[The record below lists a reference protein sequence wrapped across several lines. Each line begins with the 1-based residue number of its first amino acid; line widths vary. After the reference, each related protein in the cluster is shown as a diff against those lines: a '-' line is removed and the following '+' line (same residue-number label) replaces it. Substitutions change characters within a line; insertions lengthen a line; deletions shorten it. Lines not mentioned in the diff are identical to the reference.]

1 MQAAVLRRLAPAASV
16 LSILLLAL
24 VSATPGSPFQPLL
37 PAAGEPSGPLRWLA
51 GLVGLD
57 ALGQTALAVVGVVSV
72 VLAAAGFVFL
82 VWAAWRCEVNVRTVV
97 AIAVPGHVLVLF
109 LPMLF
114 SRDVYSYAYYG
125 RIASVYHANPY
136 VATPADFPHDA
147 LAAFVGPKWV
157 NTPAVY
163 GPVWVLISMGVVRV
177 ATSVTA
183 MIDLFRWIAIT
194 GSLGTLAVIW
204 WTVRRTMRD
213 RTPFALA
220 AFGANPVILFHSV
233 ASGHNDVLV
242 ALSIAGGFALVV
254 ARRPRLA
261 IAVLALGALIKVT
274 AALPL
279 LLLVVAL
286 VARRP
291 AGRRVREAVIDVGIA
306 TIVALA
312 FAVPF
317 LQTSDPTLGML
328 ELAGHEGWL
337 APSRFFHRLFDVVG
351 IGWVARIAFGLG
363 LVLSVILIA
372 RAVARWRGRGDE
384 ELGASWGWALLL
396 LVLLGPVLLPW
407 YVAWVLPLAWLL
419 PRVPRI
425 VSIALSA
432 ALIVSQLRTE
442 PATLPQLYSTSLV
455 IGHYVITPFVIAMLA
470 WLGFDLW
477 RRLRASVPLGQ
488 ERAVPGQRDDRQDEE
503 PVRGAR

>member
-1 MQAAVLRRLAPAASV
+1 MQAAVLRRLAPAASI

-24 VSATPGSPFQPLL
+24 VSATPASPFQPLL

-51 GLVGLD
+51 GVVGLD
-57 ALGQTALAVVGVVSV
+57 ALGQTPLAVIGVVSV
-72 VLAAAGFVFL
+72 VLAAAGFVL
-82 VWAAWRCEVNVRTVV
+82 LAWAAWRCEVKVRTVL
-97 AIAVPGHVLVLF
+97 AISLLGHVLVVF
-109 LPMLF
+109 LPLLF

-136 VATPADFPHDA
+136 VATPADYPHDL

-163 GPVWVLISMGVVRV
+163 GPVWVLISVGVVRI
-177 ATSVTA
+177 ASNVTA
-183 MIDLFRWIAIT
+183 MIEVFRAIAIV
-194 GSLGTLAVIW
+194 GSLGTLALIW
-204 WTVRRTMRD
+204 WTVRRVQRQ
-213 RTPFALA
+213 RTPFAIA
-220 AFGANPVILFHSV
+220 AFGANPVVLFHSV
-233 ASGHNDVLV
+233 ASGHNDLLV
-242 ALSIAGGFALVV
+242 ALSSAGAFALVV
-254 ARRPRLA
+254 ARRPRIA

-291 AGRRVREAVIDVGIA
+291 AGRRVREAAIDVGIA
-306 TIVALA
+306 AFIALA
-312 FAVPF
+312 FALPF
-317 LQTSDPTLGML
+317 LQTRDPTLGIL

-351 IGWVARIAFGLG
+351 IGWLARIAFGLG
-363 LVLSVILIA
+363 LVVAVVVIA
-372 RAVARWRGRGDE
+372 RSVVRWRDRGDE
-384 ELGASWGWALLL
+384 ELGAAWGWALLL

-407 YVAWVLPLAWLL
+407 YVTWVLPLAWLL
-419 PRVPRI
+419 PRVPR
-425 VSIALSA
+425 VVAIALSA

-442 PATLPQLYSTSLV
+442 PSTLPQLYSTSLV

-470 WLGFDLW
+470 WLMFDLW
-477 RRLRASVPLGQ
+477 RRVRATTPLG
-488 ERAVPGQRDDRQDEE
+488 EEHAVSRDRHQRQHEQT
-503 PVRGAR
+503 VRGAR

>member
-16 LSILLLAL
+16 LSILFLAL
-24 VSATPGSPFQPLL
+24 VSAVPRSPFQPLL
-37 PAAGEPSGPLRWLA
+37 PAGGEPSGPLRRLA
-51 GLVGLD
+51 GVVGLD
-57 ALGQTALAVVGVVSV
+57 ALAQTPLAVVGVVSV
-72 VLAAAGFVFL
+72 VVAAAAFVL
-82 VWAAWRCEVNVRTVV
+82 LAWAAWRREVRVRTVV
-97 AIAVPGHVLVLF
+97 AIALVGHLLVVL

-136 VATPADFPHDA
+136 VSTPADFPHDP
-147 LAAFVGPKWV
+147 LARFVGPKWAD
-157 NTPAVY
+157 TPAVY
-163 GPVWVLISMGVVRV
+163 GPLWVLICVGVVRAV
-177 ATSVTA
+177 TSVTA
-183 MIDLFRWIAIT
+183 TIDAFRAIAVV
-194 GSLGTLAVIW
+194 GSLGTLGLVW
-204 WTVRRTMRD
+204 WTVRRAMPG
-213 RTPFALA
+213 RTAFALA
-220 AFGANPVILFHSV
+220 VVGANPVILFHSV
-233 ASGHNDVLV
+233 ASGHNDLLV
-242 ALSIAGGFALVV
+242 ALSIAGAFALVV
-254 ARRPRLA
+254 AGRPRVA

-291 AGRRVREAVIDVGIA
+291 SGERVREAVLDAAIPAAI
-306 TIVALA
+306 ALA

-317 LQTSDPTLGML
+317 LQRQDPTLGML

-351 IGWVARIAFGLG
+351 VGWLARLAFGLG
-363 LVLSVILIA
+363 LVVAVVVIA
-372 RAVARWRGRGDE
+372 RAVVRWRERGDV
-384 ELGASWGWALLL
+384 ELGAAWGWALLL

-419 PRVPRI
+419 PPVPRA
-425 VSIALSA
+425 VSVALSA

-442 PATLPQLYSTSLV
+442 PSTLPQLYSTSLV
-455 IGHYVITPFVIAMLA
+455 IGHYVITPVVIAMLA
-470 WLGFDLW
+470 WLVFDLA
-477 RRLRASVPLGQ
+477 RRVRSATPLGQ
-488 ERAVPGQRDDRQDEE
+488 EREEAGERDHDQDRD

>member
-1 MQAAVLRRLAPAASV
+1 MQAAVLRRLAPAGSI

-24 VSATPGSPFQPLL
+24 VSAVPRSPFQPLL

-57 ALGQTALAVVGVVSV
+57 ALSQTPLAVVGVVSV
-72 VLAAAGFVFL
+72 VLAAAAFVL
-82 VWAAWRCEVNVRTVV
+82 LAWAAWRGEVRVRTIV
-97 AIAVPGHVLVLF
+97 AIALVGHVLIVF

-136 VATPADFPHDA
+136 VSTPADFPHDPLA
-147 LAAFVGPKWV
+147 LFVGPKWV
-157 NTPAVY
+157 DTPAVY
-163 GPVWVLISMGVVRV
+163 GPVWVLICVAVVRV

-183 MIDLFRWIAIT
+183 VIDTFRTIALV
-194 GSLGTLAVIW
+194 GSLGTLGLVW
-204 WTVRRTMRD
+204 WTVRRVRPA
-213 RTPFALA
+213 RTAFALA
-220 AFGANPVILFHSV
+220 VLGANPVILFHSV
-233 ASGHNDVLV
+233 ASGHNDLLV

-254 ARRPRLA
+254 AGHPRVA
-261 IAVLALGALIKVT
+261 IAALALGALIKVT

-279 LLLVVAL
+279 VLLVVAL

-291 AGRRVREAVIDVGIA
+291 AGERLREAALDTTIA
-306 TIVALA
+306 AAIALA

-317 LQTSDPTLGML
+317 LQRTDPTLGML

-337 APSRFFHRLFDVVG
+337 APSRFFHRLFDVVDVG
-351 IGWVARIAFGLG
+351 LLSRLAFGLG
-363 LVLSVILIA
+363 LVVAVVVTA
-372 RAVARWRGRGDE
+372 RAVVRWRERGDV
-384 ELGASWGWALLL
+384 ELGAAWGWALLL

-419 PRVPRI
+419 PRVPRT
-425 VSIALSA
+425 VCVALSA
-432 ALIVSQLRTE
+432 ALVVSQLRTE
-442 PATLPQLYSTSLV
+442 PSTLPQLYSTSLV

-470 WLGFDLW
+470 WLVFDLW
-477 RRLRASVPLGQ
+477 RRTRSAISLGK
-488 ERAVPGQRDDRQDEE
+488 EEPVSGQRDDDQDDER
-503 PVRGAR
+503 VAGAR